1 MEKDKEKSDDPS
13 DHYGGLDRKPEERM
27 NTKKAVM
34 QVSSICLKVAV
45 VVLVILGIIYLGQ
58 TTYRYTHAVFSDQA
72 YEEQPGKNVTITI
85 SEEVTVREISEILE
99 EKGLIEDAGVFR
111 IQMKMSDFDKTIEPG
126 TYELN
131 SSMTPEEIAEV
142 LSGDE

>member
-45 VVLVILGIIYLGQ
+45 FVLVVLGIIYLGQ
-58 TTYRYTHAVFSDQA
+58 TTYRYTHAVFSNQA
-72 YEEQPGKNVTITI
+72 YEEKPGKDVTITV
-85 SEEVTVREISEILE
+85 SKEVTVKEISEILE
-99 EKGLIEDAGVFR
+99 KKGLIEDAGIFR
-111 IQMKMSDFDKTIEPG
+111 IQMKLSDFEGAIESG
-126 TYELN
+126 AYELN
-131 SSMTPEEIAEV
+131 SSMTPAEIAEV
-142 LSGDE
+142 LTGDK